1 MKQLKIKKEFK
12 ELIRPLTE
20 DEYSGLED
28 SIQKEGCRDAIVIWN
43 DFVVDGHNR
52 YEICQKLNQE
62 FETKEA
68 KFESDDEAMMW
79 MIDNQMSK
87 RNITPYERT
96 EYALRFKEFY
106 VEIAMRNQQQ
116 TQFNSEHL
124 IKQNRTD
131 SSKELFFPDVVE
143 IGKKPL
149 KIDATKLLKK
159 INVREEVA
167 KKANVSE
174 ATVRR
179 VEMLQ
184 NVVTPEEKAD
194 LISGDTSINKIFE
207 EHFPTPPKTSP
218 VNVTEQSS
226 VNIFTNEEKLNQMDF
241 DIPTLKK
248 KIEIELPLE
257 IFKMLPKY
265 PQEWNEYFCTAIEFF
280 DGIRSE
286 WNQTEIEEQ
295 IIGYRNLKLKK

>member
-1 MKQLKIKKEFK
+1 
-12 ELIRPLTE
+12 
-20 DEYSGLED
+20 
-28 SIQKEGCRDAIVIWN
+28 
-43 DFVVDGHNR
+43 
-52 YEICQKLNQE
+52 
-62 FETKEA
+62 
-68 KFESDDEAMMW
+68 
-79 MIDNQMSK
+79 
-87 RNITPYERT
+87 
-96 EYALRFKEFY
+96 
-106 VEIAMRNQQQ
+106 MRNQQQ
-116 TQFNSEHL
+116 TQFNS
-124 IKQNRTD
+124 
-131 SSKELFFPDVVE
+131 

-149 KIDATKLLKK
+149 EIKLLKK